1 MLSGTSTWMIL
12 TLMSAYGLE
21 YTTKGIIMD
30 PVMREKEKYSA
41 YTVNIGKAVYNISI
55 KKPEG
60 FCRIADGNAKI
71 TVDGNEIEGN
81 LIPLFSD
88 GKEHNVEVVFS

>member
-21 YTTKGIIMD
+21 YTTEGILID
-30 PVMREKEKYSA
+30 PVIRENEKSSA
-41 YTVNIGKAVYNISI
+41 YSVNIGKAVYNISI

-60 FCRIADGNAKI
+60 FCRIADGNVQI
-71 TVDGNEIEGN
+71 TVDGNAIEGN
-81 LIPLFSD
+81 LIPLFGD
-88 GKEHNVEVVFS
+88 NKEHNVEVVFS